1 MRNLVFRSSR
11 PELFLRKSVVKICSK
26 FTWKHPCRSGIS
38 IKLQSNFI
46 EIALRHGCSAVNLL
60 HISRTP
66 SPKNTS
72 GGLLLKEYSAKIR
85 GFIYSRPKFVK
96 KLEQTDGGHPTGN
109 YLLKANNRNTRKKV
123 RNILQ
128 ANKNTK
134 QSQWRRSG
142 VFIVNFEYM
151 SQLFLVLLTSMDIS
165 LVSLLSTLNSYLRTA
180 TKKHSELCQTSEME
194 LFTKIANGLSIIA
207 ISSILDVWQSYEHVL
222 VLLWILLW
230 SPAKAWF
237 CLHM

>member
-1 MRNLVFRSSR
+1 M
-11 PELFLRKSVVKICSK
+11 FLSKGALKICSK
-26 FTWKHPCRSGIS
+26 PHEHPCRSAIS
-38 IKLQSNFI
+38 IKLLCNFI

-96 KLEQTDGGHPTGN
+96 KLEQTNGGHPTGH
-109 YLLKANNRNTRKKV
+109 YLLKARAETPEKGCIIYYKLT
-123 RNILQ
+123 I
-128 ANKNTK
+128 KTPE
-134 QSQWRRSG
+134 QSQWCRSG

-151 SQLFLVLLTSMDIS
+151 SQLLLVFLTSLDIS